1 MKLFKKIFFAFVLLI
16 ASYCVL
22 LTITFFIPQHS
33 IESNA
38 EKSLQMVEKEGM
50 YPSINQG
57 NMLGTRLDNFTDHL
71 MIRKTKA
78 DPELNSL
85 ENAMSMA
92 DYPRYWHGYQLFTT
106 FTARDEFGEYSN
118 DLRSHSFSADWIDEL
133 LFNQV

>member
-1 MKLFKKIFFAFVLLI
+1 
-16 ASYCVL
+16 
-22 LTITFFIPQHS
+22 
-33 IESNA
+33 
-38 EKSLQMVEKEGM
+38 M

-118 DLRSHSFSADWIDEL
+118 DLRSHSFLLIGLTSYFLTKCSDIYLTTALLISLAIGNAATFFFSMQFSNIWILTLLSVL
-133 LFNQV
+133 LF

>member
-92 DYPRYWHGYQLFTT
+92 DYPRYWHGYQLF
-106 FTARDEFGEYSN
+106 
-118 DLRSHSFSADWIDEL
+118 LRP
-133 LFNQV
+133 

>member
-1 MKLFKKIFFAFVLLI
+1 MRTTDN
-16 ASYCVL
+16 Y
-22 LTITFFIPQHS
+22 FFIPQHS